1 MSRPGHRDRERDK
14 YEPPNP
20 RRTHTIMSP
29 EDVQNGKKSYWPE
42 LEITGL
48 PNCIQFILFYF

>member
-1 MSRPGHRDRERDK
+1 MSRPGHRDKERDK

-48 PNCIQFILFYF
+48 RNCIQFIF